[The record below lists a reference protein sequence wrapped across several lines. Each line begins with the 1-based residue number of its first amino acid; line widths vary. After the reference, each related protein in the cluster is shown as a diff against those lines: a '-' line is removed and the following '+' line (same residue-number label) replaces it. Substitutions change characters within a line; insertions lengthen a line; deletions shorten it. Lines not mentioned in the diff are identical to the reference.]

1 MAKTKTATGR
11 KETTPLMRQ
20 YQEIKEKH
28 PGTLLLFRVGDFYET
43 FSDDAITI
51 SRELGITLTRRNNA
65 GDQTPLA
72 GFPYHALDS
81 YLPKL
86 VKKGFRVA
94 VCDQAEDPAQ
104 AKAAGRKLVNRE
116 ITEVVTPG
124 VTLSDKVLDRN
135 RNNYV
140 AAVHPGPKAYGLA
153 FADISTGE
161 FSVSELPLKEL
172 REVLASLSP
181 AEILISKKLKS
192 SVPDWLTTYV
202 VTWQEEWIYEGRYGY
217 DVLLEHFGTHSL
229 KGFGV
234 EELETAHVAAGALL
248 HYVRENQRASLG
260 HLRTLSAFDN
270 TGYMMLDASTKRNLE
285 LITSMQQGGTE
296 GTLISILDQTGTA
309 MGGRL
314 LRKWLMRPLKTLADI
329 RGRMQA
335 VEVLHIRHDLRQQL
349 REILREVGD
358 LERLVSRICVKRAN
372 ARELRQLNDSLGR
385 IPDVKKLLSDVDDSL
400 LGTIGGQLTVLTEL
414 QDRLDTALV
423 DDPPAGIR
431 DGGFIRD
438 GYSEELDEI
447 RDIAR
452 HGKEYIA
459 RIQKDLVERTQ
470 IPSLK
475 LGYNRVFGYY
485 IEVTNAHK
493 NKVPDD
499 FIRKQTLVNAERY
512 ITPELKEIEEK
523 ILSSEERSQVMEQE
537 LFMELLDAVAGHAEA
552 VQNNADALA
561 QLDCLQSLAE
571 VAYRYNYVKP
581 SVNDGTAIEIRGG
594 RHPVVERFLP
604 QGEPFIP
611 NDVTLDSES
620 DQILVITGP
629 NMAGKSIILRQT
641 GLIVLLA
648 QVGSFV
654 PAKEAKIGVVDKIFT
669 RVGAS
674 DNLAA
679 GESTFLVEMNEA
691 ANILN
696 NASPRSLILLDEI
709 GRGTSTFDGL
719 SIAWSLAEYLHN
731 QPSVAAKTLF
741 ATHYHELNELENLY
755 ERIVNYN
762 ILVKEHKCRIIF
774 LRKLV
779 RGGADHSYGIQVAAM
794 AGLPQLLILRAKEI
808 LGNLESHSLDVTQ
821 SAGTLEE
828 GRRSRESADRGRL
841 SGRKDGVA
849 QGEEEEIERIGDE
862 GEAGQN
868 DPAGQSGQADQD
880 EQAGQREPDGHR
892 EQTGTEASSAA
903 RKKAV
908 AREALRQ
915 TERQGLITQMS
926 LFQAEIDPN
935 LEAVRN
941 KLESVDPNRITP
953 IEALMLITEL
963 RRTLMRPDDE

>member
-1 MAKTKTATGR
+1 MAKPSTATGR

-86 VKKGFRVA
+86 VKKGYRVA

-135 RNNYV
+135 RNNYI

-161 FSVSELPLKEL
+161 FSVSELPQKEL
-172 REVLASLSP
+172 REVLSSLSP
-181 AEILISKKLKS
+181 AEILISKKIKS
-192 SVPDWLTTYV
+192 SVPDWLTQYV
-202 VTWQEEWIYEGRYGY
+202 VTWQEDWIYEGRYGY

-234 EELETAHVAAGALL
+234 EEMETAHVAAGALL

-260 HLRTLSAFDN
+260 HLRTLSAYDN

-285 LITSMQQGGTE
+285 LITSMQQGGVE
-296 GTLISILDQTGTA
+296 GTLISILDETGTA

-314 LRKWLMRPLKTLADI
+314 LRKWLMRPLKNLEEI
-329 RGRMQA
+329 RRRLQA

-349 REILREVGD
+349 RELLKEIGD

-372 ARELRQLNDSLGR
+372 ARELRQLNDSLNR
-385 IPDVKKLLSDVDDSL
+385 IPAIKELLSGVEDPL
-400 LGTIGGQLTVLTEL
+400 LNTIADQFALLPEL
-414 QDRLDTALV
+414 QDRIQTALV

-438 GYSEELDEI
+438 GYSAELDEI

-452 HGKEYIA
+452 NGKEYIA
-459 RIQKDLVERTQ
+459 RIQKELVERTH

-493 NKVPDD
+493 DKVPDD

-537 LFMELLDAVAGHAEA
+537 LFLELLDAVAEHAA
-552 VQNNADALA
+552 PIQNNADALA

-581 SVNDGTAIEIRGG
+581 TVHDGTAIEIRGG

-611 NDVTLDSES
+611 NDVTVDSET

-654 PAKEAKIGVVDKIFT
+654 PAKEAKISVVDKIFT

-731 QPSVAAKTLF
+731 QPGVAAKTLF

-762 ILVKEHKCRIIF
+762 ILVREHKGRIIF

-794 AGLPQLLILRAKEI
+794 AGLPQLLILRAREI
-808 LGNLESHSLDVTQ
+808 LGNLESHSLDVTR
-821 SAGTLEE
+821 SSGTLEK
-828 GRRSRESADRGRL
+828 GRGGGEADS
-841 SGRKDGVA
+841 SGKAGS
-849 QGEEEEIERIGDE
+849 GDE
-862 GEAGQN
+862 VGQGDHAGQL
-868 DPAGQSGQADQD
+868 G
-880 EQAGQREPDGHR
+880 R
-892 EQTGTEASSAA
+892 TGTDVSSAA

-915 TERQGLITQMS
+915 TDVQGVIAQMS
-926 LFQAEIDPN
+926 LFQSEIDPN
-935 LEAVRN
+935 LETVRN